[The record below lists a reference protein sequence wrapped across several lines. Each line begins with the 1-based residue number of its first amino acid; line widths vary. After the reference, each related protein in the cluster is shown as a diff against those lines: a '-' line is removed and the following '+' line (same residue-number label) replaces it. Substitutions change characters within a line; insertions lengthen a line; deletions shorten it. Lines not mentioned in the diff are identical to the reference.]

1 MLHKKNIKAWV
12 YLAPAI
18 IFLCVF
24 TLFPLINTLLTSFQE
39 SYSFYNPFSYGTL
52 SLNNYIK
59 LFQWNNFITSIKNTF
74 LIVFITVPLS
84 TIISLLIALGLNSI
98 KPLKKVFQTI
108 FFLPY
113 VTNAI
118 ALGMVFTV
126 LFSFT
131 SSSPSDILGV
141 INYIIVNVFNQPAI
155 DFLGGTSYWAGMTV
169 LLTYV
174 TWNGLAFKILIF
186 LSGLQNIDKKYYQAA
201 KIDNATKSQIFFK
214 ITIPL
219 LSPILSYV
227 LITSLIS
234 AFKEYSAVVAL
245 FGQGTQPSY
254 DFGTIVS
261 FINRYYNDVNFSQF
275 AATAAVVLL
284 VIISIFTAINMYIS
298 KKKVHY

>member
-155 DFLGGTSYWAGMTV
+155 DFLSGTSYWAGMTV

>member
-155 DFLGGTSYWAGMTV
+155 DFLSGTSYWAGMTV

-284 VIISIFTAINMYIS
+284 IIISIFTAINMYIS